1 MEGWGAFCR
10 AYNHQVESGRE
21 DGVVPGRAARRA
33 ARDALI
39 VELRLRGFSFQEIAD
54 RAGCSVGTAHRV
66 ATEQAQRS
74 PGE

>member
-1 MEGWGAFCR
+1 MHPADNTEGTEPSR
-10 AYNHQVESGRE
+10 L
-21 DGVVPGRAARRA
+21 DRRP

-66 ATEQAQRS
+66 ATAADARS